1 MRSFISFIIL
11 LAFIAFPFFL
21 QAQEMS
27 RYDSIRIQIPE
38 MPKNLNMR
46 QFETNRQQN
55 TTSLLYNPL
64 TPILPVQYQMR
75 TFSEFNRT
83 VPLPANVNV
92 TGFGNDFYNRSSR
105 TALFSVGAT
114 PNLMF
119 YSAATLG
126 VHKTLPFGNINYYNI
141 DTGVAFMLNHA
152 LSGSAGAFYRSALEF
167 PMPITG
173 TYLNMH
179 FQATDNIEL
188 FGSGTFQNVQLNP
201 FNVNQQSL
209 MLEGRLRYRFSDDWY
224 ANMYGGAPV
233 YENSGR
239 AGMPMN
245 PMMRT
250 YYGSS
255 AEYWFNET
263 TGVEG
268 GVIWIRDAFSGR
280 MRAQPKFELMFRPKR
295 R

>member
-1 MRSFISFIIL
+1 
-11 LAFIAFPFFL
+11 
-21 QAQEMS
+21 
-27 RYDSIRIQIPE
+27 
-38 MPKNLNMR
+38 
-46 QFETNRQQN
+46 
-55 TTSLLYNPL
+55 
-64 TPILPVQYQMR
+64 
-75 TFSEFNRT
+75 
-83 VPLPANVNV
+83 
-92 TGFGNDFYNRSSR
+92 
-105 TALFSVGAT
+105 
-114 PNLMF
+114 
-119 YSAATLG
+119 
-126 VHKTLPFGNINYYNI
+126 
-141 DTGVAFMLNHA
+141 MLNHA
-152 LSGSAGAFYRSALEF
+152 LSGSAGVFYHSALEF

-224 ANMYGGAPV
+224 ANVYGGTPV

-245 PMMRT
+245 PVMNT
-250 YYGSS
+250 YYGTS
-255 AEYWFNET
+255 AEYWFHET

-280 MRAQPKFELMFRPKR
+280 MRAQPKLELKFRPGR